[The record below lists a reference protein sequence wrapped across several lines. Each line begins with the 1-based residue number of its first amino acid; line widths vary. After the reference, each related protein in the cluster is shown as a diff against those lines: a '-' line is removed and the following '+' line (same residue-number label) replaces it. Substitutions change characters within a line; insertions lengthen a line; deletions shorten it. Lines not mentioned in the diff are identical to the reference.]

1 MIRLGYEAYVYP
13 AKAIEVTRYSY
24 VPYIFSTLEI
34 QKLFSACDNYSHSKI
49 SPNRHYVLQLIMR
62 MLYGCGLRISEAV
75 NLTVDDV
82 KLGEGVLFIND
93 TKFGKERLVPEV
105 IV

>member
-1 MIRLGYEAYVYP
+1 
-13 AKAIEVTRYSY
+13 
-24 VPYIFSTLEI
+24 
-34 QKLFSACDNYSHSKI
+34 
-49 SPNRHYVLQLIMR
+49 
-62 MLYGCGLRISEAV
+62 YGCGLRISEAV

-105 IV
+105 ILNETD